1 MTSYEGSNYAFQRF
15 LILRQKR
22 CVFVTKQVSVSA
34 RISLETHLFRYG
46 NWLVYQHGCKRRM
59 EPTTTHQPQPFLMT
73 RHVRKTRASSHVEQ
87 GRLDPSHVER
97 HRVTWNKAASIQATW
112 NKKWPSVRFDT
123 SHAQQEGPFSQ
134 TALTKATQR
143 SPLCIHQ
150 HLYTR
155 I

>member
-1 MTSYEGSNYAFQRF
+1 MNRIKCANSFNNGLAYRSVTSTSTVERH
-15 LILRQKR
+15 RK
-22 CVFVTKQVSVSA
+22 
-34 RISLETHLFRYG
+34 EPHLFRYG

-59 EPTTTHQPQPFLMT
+59 EPTTTHHPQPFLMT
-73 RHVRKTRASSHVEQ
+73 RHVRNTRASSHVEQ

-112 NKKWPSVRFDT
+112 NEKWPFVRFDT